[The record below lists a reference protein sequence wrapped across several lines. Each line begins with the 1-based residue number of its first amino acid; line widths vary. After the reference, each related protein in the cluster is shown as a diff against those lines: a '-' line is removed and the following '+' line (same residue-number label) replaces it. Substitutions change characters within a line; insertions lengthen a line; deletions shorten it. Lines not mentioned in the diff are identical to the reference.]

1 MISALH
7 HRGPD
12 GTGVE
17 AHAVVGLAHARLSI
31 IDLAGGAQ
39 PMANEDGSVRVVFN
53 GEIFNYLE
61 LREALLRRGH
71 VFRTHSD
78 TEVLVHLYEEHGDDF
93 VHQLNGQFAIALW
106 DERRQRLLLA
116 RDRTGIRPLHYTL
129 AAGRLLFASEVK
141 ALFSLP
147 EVHRRIDPRRLAE
160 VFSYWAPL
168 AGGTVFEGVH
178 ALPPGHRMVVEGG
191 HLHIERYWDW
201 SFPETIDER
210 RSEGECAEELRAL
223 LLDAV
228 RLQLRA
234 DVPVGAYLS
243 GGLDSSIVT
252 ALIRRHSDTPLRTF
266 SLTFEDAEFDEAEH
280 QQAMVRHLGTEHT
293 ALHVSRRDI
302 ARAFGRTVWHAETA
316 IVRTAPTPLMLLA
329 SAVRDAGLKVVL
341 TGEGA
346 DEVFGGYDL
355 FKEAKIRRFLA
366 RAPQSAWRGRIL
378 ERLYPYLTHSPA
390 SARAFTQRFF
400 SEGLEHL
407 QAPWFAHAT
416 RIAST
421 RRVLQFL
428 RPEVAECLEGVD
440 PHRALAA
447 TLPEGMAQWL
457 PMGRDQYVEAHT
469 LLSGYLLS
477 SQGDRMAMAH
487 SIEGRVPFLDHRV
500 IEFANRLPPQFKL
513 RGLTEKYL
521 LKQAVRQDLPD
532 SIRTRTKQ
540 PYRSPD
546 SASFF
551 HEGRLDEEAA
561 ELLSPASIDA
571 AGLFDADAVG
581 RLVRKCASGRAIGF
595 PDNMA
600 FVGVLSTMHLH
611 RQFVAQPH
619 SAFNVPHGA
628 QAASR
633 FAPAY
638 GADDRLPSDGLPTAV
653 SESATSGPAEPDT
666 QGPLGRI
673 GSCG

>member
-1 MISALH
+1 MCGIAGIHRLTHGRPPQPQELQRMIAALH

-12 GTGVE
+12 GTGIE
-17 AHAVVGLAHARLSI
+17 AHASVGLAHARLSI
-31 IDLAGGAQ
+31 IDLEGGAQ
-39 PMANEDGSVRVVFN
+39 PIANEDGAVRVVFN

-61 LREALLRRGH
+61 LRDELVQRGH

-78 TEVLVHLYEEHGDDF
+78 TEVLVHLYEEHGDEL
-93 VHQLNGQFAIALW
+93 VQHLNGQFAFALW

-116 RDRTGIRPLHYTL
+116 RDRVGIRPLFYTE

-141 ALFSLP
+141 ALFTLP
-147 EVHRRIDPRRLAE
+147 EVQRRIDPRKLAE

-168 AGGTVFEGVH
+168 EGGTVFQGVQ

-191 HLHIERYWDW
+191 RLHVERYWDW
-201 SFPETIDER
+201 SFPESIGASRKEED
-210 RSEGECAEELRAL
+210 CAEELRAL

-243 GGLDSSIVT
+243 GGLDSSIVA
-252 ALIRRHSDTPLRTF
+252 ALIRRESDTPLRTF
-266 SLTFEDAEFDEAEH
+266 SITFEDAEFDEAEH
-280 QQAMVRHLGTEHT
+280 QQEMVRHLGTDHT
-293 ALHVSRRDI
+293 ALRVSKQDI
-302 ARAFGRTVWHAETA
+302 AREFGRTVWHAESA

-329 SAVRDAGLKVVL
+329 EQVRQAGFKVVL

-355 FKEAKIRRFLA
+355 FKEAKIRRFMA
-366 RAPQSAWRGRIL
+366 RQPQSAWRGRIL
-378 ERLYPYLTHSPA
+378 EKLYPYLAHSPA
-390 SARAFTQRFF
+390 STRAFTQRFF

-407 QAPWFAHAT
+407 NQPWFAHAT

-428 RPEVAECLEGVD
+428 RPEVAEQIAAAD
-440 PHRALAA
+440 AHQALAA
-447 TLPEGMAQWL
+447 TLPADIARWI

-477 SQGDRMAMAH
+477 SQGDRVAMAH
-487 SIEGRVPFLDHRV
+487 SVEGRVPFLDHRV

-521 LKQAVRQDLPD
+521 LKQAVRRDLPQ

-551 HEGRLDEEAA
+551 TDGRPNDEVTD
-561 ELLSPASIDA
+561 LLSPHSIDA
-571 AGLFDADAVG
+571 AGLFDADAVQ
-581 RLVRKCASGRAIGF
+581 RLVRKCAAGRAIGF

-611 RQFVAQPH
+611 RQFVQPAVF
-619 SAFNVPHGA
+619 SA
-628 QAASR
+628 
-633 FAPAY
+633 
-638 GADDRLPSDGLPTAV
+638 
-653 SESATSGPAEPDT
+653 
-666 QGPLGRI
+666 
-673 GSCG
+673 